1 MSEMKVDLNPN
12 KDLFL
17 GISRDLNYIEAVK
30 ELIDNSIDNWTRR
43 TSRSDDVKIEIECDD
58 GKTIIRDNTGGI
70 SRDDINSVIAP
81 GENAEEIS
89 KWSIGGFSLG
99 AKRAIPKLAD
109 YDEDVGDF
117 QKATIKSNKN
127 GEEGYGYT
135 IDREWFRHDEW
146 VAEWQSFDI
155 PKGVT
160 EIEIESRNRIWDEGL
175 IEELKRDISK
185 TYTRFLNNEARDQS
199 GELNIIV
206 NGVSLE
212 NEESVDWSYI
222 PIDGLHPRRYEGI
235 EISEEDVRCS
245 FSDPDNPI
253 QMSVTVGLMT
263 ELSDEDSGTDI
274 YCQDRLVVGSNKGTV
289 GGYTEDKIGNW
300 NWDKKRFKLIVELS
314 TEGDSTDLPWNS
326 TKSDISLDPPMRK
339 IHEVLSHLVSKY
351 FEAHAEKIPPAI
363 PRRYSKD
370 SEYPENDGKIEIIQ
384 IPEDVSMGMTPD
396 NLDEEIEQVVYQHT
410 PDEDLERIEEI
421 KYAAELHG
429 LDGVVVEYDEEYDYK
444 YLSDISEYPAYEELV
459 KDEYSGS
466 DDVKRVSPSKGK
478 DVIDRIESLEKD
490 LKSVDGIGN
499 SSVEDIVHEL
509 GLTSKEEIR
518 REGKPTLSRELSNSK
533 TKRILEWASPEGATG
548 FESNE
553 TDDREEQ
560 DETDDTDKTDDIDN
574 GWRDERDDT
583 PSTQELRAITE
594 EEAMVRVIE
603 YEKENGANKVQD
615 VSSEGRGYDVMSE
628 RDGSLRKIEVKGFSG
643 QGTVSLT
650 KNEWTEA
657 EKHGDEFWLY
667 IVPDVE
673 GEEKT
678 PIYIIQNPREK
689 LDANRTTWY
698 TVSVDEWLKDRW
710 KIKPEVS
717 DLD

>member
-1 MSEMKVDLNPN
+1 MSETKVDLNPN

-155 PKGVT
+155 PEGIT
-160 EIEIESRNRIWDEGL
+160 EIEIESRNRIWDERL

-253 QMSVTVGLMT
+253 QMSVIVGLMT

-274 YCQDRLVVGSNKGTV
+274 YCQDRLVVGSNRGTV

-339 IHEVLSHLVSKY
+339 IHQVMSQLASRY

-363 PRRYSKD
+363 PRRYPKD
-370 SEYPENDGKIEIIQ
+370 SEYPKKDGEIEVVQ
-384 IPEDVSMGMTPD
+384 IPEDLSMGMSPD
-396 NLDEEIEQVVYQHT
+396 NLDEEIEQAVYQHT
-410 PDEDLERIEEI
+410 PDEELERIEEI
-421 KYAAELHG
+421 KKAAELHG
-429 LDGVVVEYDEEYDYK
+429 LDGVVVEYDEEYDYEH
-444 YLSDISEYPAYEELV
+444 LNGANEYPAYEELV
-459 KDEYSGS
+459 EDEYSGS
-466 DDVKRVSPSKGK
+466 DDVEQVPPSKGEE
-478 DVIDRIESLEKD
+478 VIDRIESLEEG
-490 LKSVDGIGN
+490 LNSVDGVGS
-499 SSVEDIVHEL
+499 SSVEDIVYEL
-509 GLTSKEEIR
+509 GLTSKEKIR
-518 REGKPTLSRELSNSK
+518 REGEPTLSRELSNSK
-533 TKRILEWASPEGATG
+533 TEKILEWVSPEGATG
-548 FESNE
+548 FGEDVTDNPDGE
-553 TDDREEQ
+553 TGPDNTGDD
-560 DETDDTDKTDDIDN
+560 
-574 GWRDERDDT
+574 WRDEVSTEDDNL
-583 PSTQELRAITE
+583 STQDRRNISE
-594 EEAMVRVIE
+594 EEAMERVIE
-603 YEKENGANKVQD
+603 YEKENGANNVQD

-628 RDGSLRKIEVKGFSG
+628 RGGSLRKIEVKGFSG

-650 KNEWTEA
+650 RNEWTAA
-657 EKHGDEFWLY
+657 EEHGNEFWLY
-667 IVPDVE
+667 VVPGVE
-673 GEEKT
+673 EDRKM
-678 PIYIIQNPREK
+678 PIYTIQNPREK

-710 KIKPEVS
+710 KIEPEVS
-717 DLD
+717 D